1 MSRLTEEQEREIEIQ
16 ETLDKYLEENPV
28 VEQYVMKI
36 YYVPSGAEIPPAVT
50 HMVRLTAVDEP
61 TLELRLGVVATPNTT
76 AIANVILGLIG
87 RSAPDPKDE

>member
-1 MSRLTEEQEREIEIQ
+1 MDRPTNEIDVQ

-28 VEQYVMKI
+28 VQQYVMKI
-36 YYVPSGAEIPPAVT
+36 YYVPAGAEIPIAAT

-61 TLELRLGVVATPNTT
+61 SLELRLGVVATPNTA

-87 RSAPDPKDE
+87 RSAPDPKDA